1 MYQRLWNI
9 LDTTVVQ
16 QVESSLQHLVEASV
30 LTPGHPKNGG
40 AKGCP
45 RGSGRRDYFLTDK
58 AIGLRLLEL
67 AKYSVG
73 TSRTPTAPPW
83 GR

>member
-40 AKGCP
+40 GGAKGCP
-45 RGSGRRDYFLTDK
+45 RGSGRRDYFLTGK

-73 TSRTPTAPPW
+73 TP
-83 GR
+83 